1 MEDGVG
7 VIGITNH
14 AQEQL
19 GDVVFVDLLEVG
31 ATVEKDETMGA
42 VESVKAASD
51 IYYATINDGVSRALA
66 SNPYS
71 SQVVAAIPAWMHSV
85 LGRDFAH
92 FMDAFAG
99 LPGGSTHE
107 GFSSGRVPYELGV
120 YLMEDE
126 SVRQRRMGWGE

>member
-1 MEDGVG
+1 MDRGLPALTPMAPPESLFASAGF
-7 VIGITNH
+7 
-14 AQEQL
+14 AK
-19 GDVVFVDLLEVG
+19 LLH
-31 ATVEKDETMGA
+31 
-42 VESVKAASD
+42 
-51 IYYATINDGVSRALA
+51 ATINDGVSRALA

-85 LGRDFAH
+85 LGRDFAR

-120 YLMEDE
+120 YLME
-126 SVRQRRMGWGE
+126 VGRRERKTATYGLGRVDGMGWGE